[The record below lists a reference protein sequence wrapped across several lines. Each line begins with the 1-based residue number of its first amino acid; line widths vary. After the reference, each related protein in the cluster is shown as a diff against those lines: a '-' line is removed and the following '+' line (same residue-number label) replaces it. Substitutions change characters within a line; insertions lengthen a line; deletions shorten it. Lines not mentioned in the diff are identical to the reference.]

1 MIGKKIKEVV
11 KHLGAWRTIQAA
23 LAGCIVALLI
33 VIVLQVTIPINLRE
47 DDSQA
52 HVFSELNAPGN
63 LSQSLR
69 TGGES
74 LPSEKIDAVYRPGL
88 FRASTGLQD
97 KPLADKTI
105 ERIKSQLK
113 LQCIMEMNGQLVAYI
128 NINGL
133 GLKKCYIGNSIND
146 LFTVLDINN
155 QSKSVDISIVDH
167 KVTLHL

>member
-1 MIGKKIKEVV
+1 MLEKKIKEIV
-11 KHLGAWRTIQAA
+11 KRFGIWRTIQAV
-23 LAGCIVALLI
+23 LAGCAVALLI
-33 VIVLQVTIPINLRE
+33 AIVLQVTIPLDLRE
-47 DDSQA
+47 HDSQA
-52 HVFSELNAPGN
+52 YVLSELNASGN

-69 TGGES
+69 TNGES
-74 LPSEKIDAVYRPGL
+74 HPPEKSNLVYRPGL

-97 KPLADKTI
+97 KPLAGKTI

-113 LQCIMEMNGQLVAYI
+113 LQCIMEMNGQPVAYI

-133 GLKKCYIGNSIND
+133 GLKKCCIGSSVND

-155 QSKSVDISIVDH
+155 QNKSVDISIVDH